1 MAGGA
6 GIRMLA
12 PPGEACAKGSPLQD
26 IFSLLS
32 FSDGGWGSAL
42 AAGTLVT
49 LTLALT
55 TLPIGIFLGLVVA
68 LMARSRSA
76 RARAVA
82 TVFTTV
88 FRGLPELLTLLIVY
102 YGGQILIQRLMT
114 AMGYEGQL
122 QINAFLA
129 GVLAF
134 GLVLAAFSSEV
145 WVGAL
150 NTVPRGQ
157 YEAGSALGLSRWLTF
172 RLVVFPQLMRAA
184 LPGLS
189 NNWLTLLKD
198 TSLISTISLVDL
210 MRQTNLAVGAT
221 KQPMV
226 FYLTAC
232 LIYLVLSAGSGL
244 AFTFLERRAN
254 RGYARG

>member
-1 MAGGA
+1 M
-6 GIRMLA
+6 
-12 PPGEACAKGSPLQD
+12 QD
-26 IFSLLS
+26 VLSLLS
-32 FSDGGWGSAL
+32 FSDGGWGAAL

-49 LTLALT
+49 LTLALA
-55 TLPIGIFLGLVVA
+55 TLPVGIFLGLVVA
-68 LMARSRSA
+68 LMARSRSP
-76 RARAVA
+76 RARAAA

-102 YGGQILIQRLMT
+102 YGGQILIQRLM
-114 AMGYEGQL
+114 ASMGYEGQL

-129 GVLAF
+129 GVVAF

-150 NTVPRGQ
+150 NTIARGQ

-221 KQPMV
+221 KQPIV
-226 FYLTAC
+226 FYLAAC
-232 LIYLVLSAGSGL
+232 VIYLLLSAGSGL
-244 AFTFLERRAN
+244 AFTVLERRAN
-254 RGYARG
+254 RGHARG

>member
-1 MAGGA
+1 M
-6 GIRMLA
+6 
-12 PPGEACAKGSPLQD
+12 QD
-26 IFSLLS
+26 ILSLLS
-32 FSDGGWGSAL
+32 FSEGGWGGAL

-49 LTLALT
+49 VSLALA
-55 TLPIGIFLGLVVA
+55 TLPVGLVLGLAVA

-76 RARAVA
+76 RIRAAA

-102 YGGQILIQRLMT
+102 YGGQILLQRAMA
-114 AMGYEGQL
+114 AMGYEGSV
-122 QINAFLA
+122 QIDAFLA
-129 GVLAF
+129 GIIAF

-150 NTVPRGQ
+150 NTIARGQ
-157 YEAGSALGLSRWLTF
+157 YEAASALGLSRWLSF

-198 TSLISTISLVDL
+198 TSLISTISLVDI

-226 FYLTAC
+226 FYLAAC
-232 LIYLVLSAGSGL
+232 LIYLFLSAGSGL
-244 AFTFLERRAN
+244 AFAFLERRAD
-254 RGYARG
+254 RGHARG

>member
-1 MAGGA
+1 M
-6 GIRMLA
+6 
-12 PPGEACAKGSPLQD
+12 QD
-26 IFSLLS
+26 ILSLLS

-42 AAGTLVT
+42 AAGTAVT
-49 LTLALT
+49 LSLALA
-55 TLPIGIFLGLVVA
+55 TLPVGIFLGLAIA

-76 RARAVA
+76 RARTAA
-82 TVFTTV
+82 TLFTTV
-88 FRGLPELLTLLIVY
+88 FRGLPELLTLLMVY
-102 YGGQILIQRLMT
+102 YGGQILIQRLMA
-114 AMGYEGQL
+114 AMGYGGQL

-129 GVLAF
+129 GVVAF
-134 GLVLAAFSSEV
+134 GLVLGAFSSEV

-157 YEAGSALGLSRWLTF
+157 YEAGSALGLSRFLTF
-172 RLVVFPQLMRAA
+172 RLIVFPQLMRAA

-221 KQPMV
+221 KQPVV
-226 FYLTAC
+226 FYFAAC
-232 LIYLVLSAGSGL
+232 VIYLVLSAGSGL
-244 AFTFLERRAN
+244 AFTVLERRAD
-254 RGYARG
+254 RGHARG

>member
-1 MAGGA
+1 M
-6 GIRMLA
+6 
-12 PPGEACAKGSPLQD
+12 QD

-42 AAGTLVT
+42 AAGTFVT
-49 LTLALT
+49 LTLALA
-55 TLPIGIFLGLVVA
+55 TLPVGIFLGLAVA
-68 LMARSRSA
+68 LMGRSGNALARS
-76 RARAVA
+76 VA
-82 TVFTTV
+82 TVFTTI

-102 YGGQILIQRLMT
+102 YGGQILIQRVMA

-129 GVLAF
+129 GVIAF
-134 GLVLAAFSSEV
+134 SLVLAAFSSEV
-145 WVGAL
+145 WLGAL
-150 NTVPRGQ
+150 NTVTRGQ
-157 YEAGSALGLSRWLTF
+157 YEAASALGLSKWLSF

-189 NNWLTLLKD
+189 NNWLVLLKD

-221 KQPMV
+221 KQPML
-226 FYLTAC
+226 FYLVAC
-232 LIYLVLSAGSGL
+232 FIYLVLSAGSVL
-244 AFTFLERRAN
+244 AFNLLERRA
-254 RGYARG
+254 ARGHVGG